1 VSGAARI
8 RRVITSRPG
17 GVSQGPYASF
27 NLAGHVGDDAAAV
40 AANRRR
46 LADAMNLPPE
56 RVVWLDQVHGTAVRV
71 IDQPAA
77 EPLPATDA
85 AVTAEPG
92 LAVAVL
98 VADCVP
104 VLLGDAEAGL
114 VAAVHAGRVG
124 AAAGVV
130 RRVLESMWQLG
141 AEPARTEAL
150 LGPAICG
157 ACYEVPAGMQAE
169 VEQRLPGSAC
179 ATSTG
184 GTGLDLRAGLAA
196 QLTAHG
202 VARVALDSRC
212 TAEDPELFSYRR
224 DGSTGRQAAV
234 IWLEP

>member
-1 VSGAARI
+1 VPRV
-8 RRVITSRPG
+8 RRVVTSRPG
-17 GVSQGPYASF
+17 GVSAGTYASF
-27 NLAGHVGDDAAAV
+27 NLGGHVGDEAAAV
-40 AANRRR
+40 TTNRER
-46 LADAMNLPPE
+46 LASAIGVPVDHL
-56 RVVWLDQVHGTAVRV
+56 VWMDQVHGTAVRV

-104 VLLGDAEAGL
+104 VLLGDAEAG
-114 VAAVHAGRVG
+114 VIGAAHAGRVG

-130 RRVLESMWQLG
+130 RRAVEEMWKLG

-157 ACYEVPAGMQAE
+157 GCYEVPAPMRAE

-179 ATSTG
+179 TTRA
-184 GTGLDLRAGLAA
+184 GTPGLDLRAGLAA
-196 QLTAHG
+196 QLTALG

-212 TAEDPELFSYRR
+212 TAEDHDLFSYRR
-224 DGSTGRQAAV
+224 DGATGRQAAV